1 MSTLE
6 TDPNGLTP
14 HSAGAKLDA
23 GKPDASLLLMFGR
36 ALVEVS
42 AVGTFGA
49 RKYSRGGWQHVSD
62 GANRY
67 TAAMLR
73 HLLAEN
79 EGPIDGESGLR
90 HAAQVA
96 WNALA
101 RLELIL
107 REEKKNHEQQGI
119 VYAVDPTGVNPP
131 VKISDVEFRRGERA
145 GSTSGDLQGAA
156 GSGAARQGGP
166 YSHPVGSIY
175 YDGRGL

>member
-1 MSTLE
+1 MSTLDK
-6 TDPNGLTP
+6 DPNGINQ

-62 GANRY
+62 GVNRY

-119 VYAVDPTGVNPP
+119 VWAVDPTGQNPP
-131 VKISDVEFRRGERA
+131 QQISGAELRRGVVA
-145 GSTSGDLQGAA
+145 SDPGLALKGPADG
-156 GSGAARQGGP
+156 GAARQGYAG
-166 YSHPVGSIY
+166 YH
-175 YDGRGL
+175 GRRD